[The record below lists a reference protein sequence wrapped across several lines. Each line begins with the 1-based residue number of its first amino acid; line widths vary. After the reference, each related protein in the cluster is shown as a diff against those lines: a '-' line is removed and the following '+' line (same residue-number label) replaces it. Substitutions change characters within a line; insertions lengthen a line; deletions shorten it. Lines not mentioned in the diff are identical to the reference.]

1 MEVESMER
9 QKIKSFEKLKH
20 GYKIISPIDNEV
32 TEFYVD
38 KDGEKY
44 LAGKKSLFPYFQF
57 DAEDFYI
64 YDGEKEVGEVDKEY
78 FQ

>member
-1 MEVESMER
+1 MER
-9 QKIKSFEKLKH
+9 QKIKSFEELKH
-20 GYKIISPIDNEV
+20 GDKIISPIDNEV
-32 TEFYVD
+32 TEFYID
-38 KDGEKY
+38 RDGDKY
-44 LAGKKSLFPYFQF
+44 LAGKKSLFPYYQF